1 MYEICPFDKT
11 FVKMITRKIKKKS
24 KTKQKIKTTRRI
36 KNKSRSDENEI
47 QWNS

>member
-1 MYEICPFDKT
+1 MSFFDKT
-11 FVKMITRKIKKKS
+11 FVKMITRKIKQKS

-36 KNKSRSDENEI
+36 KNKSRSDKNEI